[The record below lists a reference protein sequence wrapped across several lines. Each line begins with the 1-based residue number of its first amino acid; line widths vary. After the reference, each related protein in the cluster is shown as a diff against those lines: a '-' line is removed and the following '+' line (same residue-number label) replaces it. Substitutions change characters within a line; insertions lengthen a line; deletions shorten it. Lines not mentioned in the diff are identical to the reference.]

1 MIPNVGPWEGW
12 RIQAKQ
18 FFLRCAP
25 MACATP
31 TVVVLFPSP
40 NGVGVILHQDK
51 NAAISLSTLYTLLS
65 ECTLFILFFINF
77 LHTCNS
83 PKCRTLCS
91 DECFSILDHA
101 STAFQVKIKEVI
113 HIQWVQ
119 PTLNHQL
126 YHVNQKLSF

>member
-1 MIPNVGPWEGW
+1 
-12 RIQAKQ
+12 
-18 FFLRCAP
+18 

-31 TVVVLFPSP
+31 IVVVLFPSP

-119 PTLNHQL
+119 ATLNHQL

>member
-1 MIPNVGPWEGW
+1 
-12 RIQAKQ
+12 
-18 FFLRCAP
+18 

-31 TVVVLFPSP
+31 IVVVLFPSP